1 MFAATLDELRQEE
14 RTKYES
20 YQAELEDLQR
30 KCEEKEEQVDQ
41 ERILLMQ
48 YKKEV
53 ALSAI
58 NSRTGKSIPGKVLLL
73 PLSAHGKICR
83 NQLSFSSVILIRNYS
98 SI

>member
-30 KCEEKEEQVDQ
+30 KCAEKEEQVDQ

-58 NSRTGKSIPGKVLLL
+58 NSRTGKSIPAKVLLP
-73 PLSAHGKICR
+73 PLSAHR
-83 NQLSFSSVILIRNYS
+83 NQLSFSSVFS
-98 SI
+98 D